1 MSKTTSTS
9 FYILTNTLKPGG
21 AERQSIYLA
30 DALSANYNVIMIVY
44 YGNQVD
50 SSYLSLAT
58 NDKIQLI
65 RLHGNHFTKLLKLF
79 FLFRKNKEAK
89 LISYLATTNFI
100 NAILGTLAGIKTKIG
115 GIRSAK
121 IERKK
126 FIVQRFLHNH
136 FLTYTVSNNHAACPY
151 LVENGFDKD
160 KLLVI
165 HNCIGDLPTVNKKS
179 KSIPVKIL
187 ALSRF
192 VWEKDLI
199 IALRSIELLKK
210 QNPVHRFQFI
220 LAGYGPEE
228 KNLRSFIEEK
238 QLSDVV
244 KVVINPDVKHELHN
258 ADIFLITSKVEGT
271 SNSTMEAMSY
281 GLPIVTTDAGDS
293 KYLVEDG
300 VTGNV
305 CKIGDYESIALCLH
319 SLVNSYEKRIKFGQ
333 KGFNKIKKE
342 FSVEKMVS
350 RYIDLIKSK

>member
-1 MSKTTSTS
+1 MNKSTSTT
-9 FYILTNTLKPGG
+9 FYILTNTLQPGG
-21 AERQSIYLA
+21 AERQCLYLA
-30 DALSANYNVIMIVY
+30 NALAQHYRVTMIVY

-65 RLHGNHFTKLLKLF
+65 RLHGNHFSKLLKLF
-79 FLFRKNKEAK
+79 SLFRKNKEAI

-100 NAILGTLAGIKTKIG
+100 NAIIGTMAGIKTKIG
-115 GIRSAK
+115 GIRSEK

-136 FLTYTVSNNHAACPY
+136 FLTYTISNNHAACPY
-151 LVENGFDKD
+151 LIEHGFDKD

-165 HNCIGDLPTVNKKS
+165 HNCIGDLPTFNKKS
-179 KSIPVKIL
+179 ESMPLKIL

-228 KNLRSFIEEK
+228 KNLRSFIDEK

-244 KVVINPDVKHELHN
+244 KVVINPDVKHELNN

-271 SNSTMEAMSY
+271 SNSIMEAMAF

-305 CKIGDYESIALCLH
+305 CKIGDYETISLCLH
-319 SLVNSYEKRIKFGQ
+319 SLVNSYEQRIKFGQ
-333 KGFNKIKKE
+333 NGYHKIKDE
-342 FSVEKMVS
+342 FSVETMLS
-350 RYIDLIKSK
+350 NYLDLMEKK